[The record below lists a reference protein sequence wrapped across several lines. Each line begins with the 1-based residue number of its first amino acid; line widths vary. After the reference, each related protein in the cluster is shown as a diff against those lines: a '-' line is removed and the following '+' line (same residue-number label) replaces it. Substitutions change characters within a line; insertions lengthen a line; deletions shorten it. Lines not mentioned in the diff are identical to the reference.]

1 MADLYPNGFGFVDKS
16 GIGSSVSNVAF
27 ALQSNHAASSTVGA
41 FAASPTAAAVGT
53 AVANLI
59 NTLKAKKVID

>member
-1 MADLYPNGFGFVDKS
+1 MADKYPGGFGFVDTS
-16 GIGSSVSNVAF
+16 GIGSSVSSVAF
-27 ALQSNHAASSTVGA
+27 ALQSNHAAASTVGA

-59 NTLKAKKVID
+59 NTLKAKKILD